1 MFLVKWK
8 GFGDEHN
15 TWEPEANLT
24 ADGRYEN
31 TKLAEY
37 WQSLTI
43 QTPQPSTMSTFTP
56 QAARHKENHAQTS
69 QTPSTPLHPH

>member
-24 ADGRYEN
+24 SDGRYEN

-37 WQSLTI
+37 WDSLTI
-43 QTPQPSTMSTFTP
+43 TPTQPS
-56 QAARHKENHAQTS
+56 
-69 QTPSTPLHPH
+69 PSTRHRLLGTKLKTTLKRTKRAPHTATKAK